1 MNIPT
6 LKPVESSQIQAIGY
20 DAAAL
25 RLFILFKNGAATY
38 AYENVSEIL
47 YENLMK
53 AESIGSYFSR
63 NIKANPGVHP
73 YKKIA

>member
-6 LKPVESSQIQAIGY
+6 MNPVESSQITAIGY
-20 DAAAL
+20 DPEAR

-38 AYENVSEIL
+38 AYENVSEVQ
-47 YENLMK
+47 YENLMN
-53 AESIGSYFSR
+53 AESVGSYFSR
-63 NIKANPGVHP
+63 TIQTNPGAHP